1 MGLRGEHEPWPR
13 NRLGQGLSNA
23 RDAAWRQNGFN
34 RKRQEPWIQTPEW
47 RMRLSDRREW
57 LGAGDAHVM
66 ILSASSKVRE
76 GSDYAAEIT

>member
-1 MGLRGEHEPWPR
+1 
-13 NRLGQGLSNA
+13 
-23 RDAAWRQNGFN
+23 
-34 RKRQEPWIQTPEW
+34 
-47 RMRLSDRREW
+47 MRLSDRREW